1 MGISDLGELLLLAVV
16 WGGSFL
22 LMRIAAPELGPI
34 WLIEIRVL
42 LAGLALLALL
52 IRLNLSGEL
61 RKYLVPLSIL
71 GCINSAIPFVLFAYA
86 ALYLPAGFAA
96 ILNAVAPLFGMI
108 IAWLWLQE
116 RFTLSRTVGFALGF
130 AGVIVLVGLTN
141 LPITPS
147 FVLSVGAGLLASLM
161 YAFAATYIQQKLS
174 GVPPLVIA
182 TGSQLSAAVI
192 LLPFVP
198 FTMPTALP
206 STQVVL
212 VVVALALFSTA
223 LAYILYFRLIKSI
236 GVTKALTVT
245 YLIPLFA
252 MIWGKIILQEAIT
265 QSMLLGCGLILLGTA
280 IANELFNQK
289 SVY

>member
-1 MGISDLGELLLLAVV
+1 MGISDLGELVLLAVV

-71 GCINSAIPFVLFAYA
+71 GCINSAIPFVLFAFA

-96 ILNAVAPLFGMI
+96 ILNAVAPLFGLI

-116 RFTLSRTVGFALGF
+116 HFTLSRTVGFALGF
-130 AGVIVLVGLTN
+130 AGVIVLVGLTS

-161 YAFAATYIQQKLS
+161 YAFAATYIQQNLS

-206 STQVVL
+206 SIQVML

-223 LAYILYFRLIKSI
+223 LAYILYFRLIKNI

-280 IANELFNQK
+280 IANELFKPKN
-289 SVY
+289 V

>member
-1 MGISDLGELLLLAVV
+1 MGISDLGELVLLAVV

-22 LMRIAAPELGPI
+22 LTRIAAPELGPI

-42 LAGLALLALL
+42 LAGLVLLVLL

-96 ILNAVAPLFGMI
+96 ILNAVAPLFGVI

-116 RFTLSRTVGFALGF
+116 HFTLSRTVGFALGF
-130 AGVIVLVGLTN
+130 AGVIVLVGLTS
-141 LPITPS
+141 LPVTPS

-161 YAFAATYIQQKLS
+161 YAFAATYIQQNLS

-198 FTMPTALP
+198 FTIPTALP
-206 STQVVL
+206 SIQVML

-223 LAYILYFRLIKSI
+223 LAYILYFRLIKNI

-280 IANELFNQK
+280 IANELFKPKN
-289 SVY
+289 V

>member
-22 LMRIAAPELGPI
+22 LTRIAAPELGPI

-71 GCINSAIPFVLFAYA
+71 GCINSAIPFVLFAFA

-96 ILNAVAPLFGMI
+96 ILNAVAPLFGVI

-116 RFTLSRTVGFALGF
+116 HFTLSRTIGFALGF
-130 AGVIVLVGLTN
+130 AGVIVLVGLTS
-141 LPITPS
+141 LPVTPS
-147 FVLSVGAGLLASLM
+147 FILSVGAGLLASLM
-161 YAFAATYIQQKLS
+161 YAFAATYIQQNLS

-206 STQVVL
+206 SIQVML

-223 LAYILYFRLIKSI
+223 LAYILYFRLIKNI

-280 IANELFNQK
+280 IANELFKPKN
-289 SVY
+289 V